1 VIAATELDELEK
13 KLVQLVSE
21 VDMFVIDKK
30 VFFESLNRPLRV
42 ILVLEREKSLNILVN
57 TVNDRRESL

>member
-57 TVNDRRESL
+57 TVNDRREFL